1 MQLEQTIRTQILEA
15 KGMRLGDFEKVEDAV
30 KLVDIMVR
38 DNCAEF
44 GHALQM
50 VKHSETPILDKFFFI
65 KANGKNKVWRQKE
78 RQEIH
83 IEGDFNLEFLTD
95 ESLL

>member
-15 KGMRLGDFEKVEDAV
+15 KGMRLGDFSKVEDAV
-30 KLVDIMVR
+30 KLVDIMVK

-50 VKHSETPILDKFFFI
+50 VKHSETPILDQFFFI
-65 KANGKNKVWRQKE
+65 KANGKNKKWRQKE

-83 IEGDFNLEFLTD
+83 IEGDLNLEFLTD
-95 ESLL
+95 DSIL

>member
-50 VKHSETPILDKFFFI
+50 ASIL
-65 KANGKNKVWRQKE
+65 R
-78 RQEIH
+78 H
-83 IEGDFNLEFLTD
+83 PFLI
-95 ESLL
+95 SSSS

>member
-15 KGMRLGDFEKVEDAV
+15 KGMRLGDFENVEDAV
-30 KLVDIMVR
+30 KIVDILVR

-50 VKHSETPILDKFFFI
+50 FKRSETSILDQFFFI

>member
-1 MQLEQTIRTQILEA
+1 MSPKNL
-15 KGMRLGDFEKVEDAV
+15 KHCVDFEMSTKT
-30 KLVDIMVR
+30 L

-50 VKHSETPILDKFFFI
+50 VKHSETPILDQFFFI
-65 KANGKNKVWRQKE
+65 KANGKNKAWRQNE

-83 IEGDFNLEFLTD
+83 IEGDLNLEFLTD
-95 ESLL
+95 DSLL